1 MMGICEFY
9 LGDLSGALAQSVRAR
24 DAARR
29 IGHRVAEVMA
39 DEVAGFALVGAGHDA
54 EAVEPIMRS
63 LPLARAIG
71 SRRFAAI
78 DLVMLSHIARRAGD
92 PNGARRHLDES
103 ADLLEPIGPKFAG
116 PMLLSARARVA
127 ASREECARLMADRRG
142 AAGRRCALAQPL
154 LVPQRRDR
162 RRARGGRRLRRAPA
176 RGRARTLREHRADA
190 LERLHGRPR
199 AGARRRDRRARRRCG
214 DSRTAGARGRPGPA
228 RGAARARRRPRRKVG
243 SDSTCFSSCSRK
255 LGTRKLGSD
264 PNFWGLTPI
273 STRKSRVRP
282 YFPHQAWKWCT
293 GPWPLPTSSRSALAI
308 ALVR

>member
-1 MMGICEFY
+1 
-9 LGDLSGALAQSVRAR
+9 
-24 DAARR
+24 
-29 IGHRVAEVMA
+29 MA

-92 PNGARRHLDES
+92 PHGARRHLDES

-127 ASREECARLMADRRG
+127 ASREECARLMAEGEVLLADG
-142 AAGRRCALAQPL
+142 ALSHNHFWFRSDAIDAALEAGDASE
-154 LVPQRRDR
+154 
-162 RRARGGRRLRRAPA
+162 RAPA
-176 RGRARTLREHRADA
+176 RGRARTLRERRADA
-190 LERLHGRPR
+190 LERVHGRPR

-214 DSRTAGARGRPGPA
+214 DSRTARARGRPGPA

-243 SDSTCFSSCSRK
+243 SDSTYFSSCSRK
-255 LGTRKLGSD
+255 LGSRKLGSD